1 MTERVMK
8 YHNNNLLL
16 CFHFS
21 EDSPPW
27 CHSTTN
33 GATWKRKYMLVNVCS
48 KYVNIKFSAHD
59 AFRNIG
65 RPNNLKVFGSNKPKG
80 QNKGGI
86 RGRCNENIIR
96 DLMEKVRQCFIAM
109 DLQLPLLQTCWK

>member
-8 YHNNNLLL
+8 VYIIIITYYY
-16 CFHFS
+16 FHFS
-21 EDSPPW
+21 KDFSPW

-48 KYVNIKFSAHD
+48 NYVNITFSAHD

-65 RPNNLKVFGSNKPKG
+65 RPNNLKVFGSNKSKG

-86 RGRCNENIIR
+86 DFGLDVDVMRI
-96 DLMEKVRQCFIAM
+96 
-109 DLQLPLLQTCWK
+109 